1 MSNFAD
7 EVKERTSENMTNV
20 RLVDTAREFLI
31 ESAKVRYSYN
41 FHWLG
46 RPIIQYPQDIVA
58 MQELIWTIKPDLIV
72 ETGVAHGGS
81 LIFYASI
88 LELNAICGGP
98 AEANVIG
105 IDIDIREHNKTAIIE
120 HPMARRI
127 MLVEGSSTDPDV
139 VDIVQNQ
146 VGLRQRVMVCLDSNH
161 THQHVLEE
169 LSIYAPMTSVGSYCV
184 VFDTLIEQMPDG
196 TYSDR
201 PWGRGNNPMSAIDEF
216 RLKNFDFEVDRSID
230 GRLLISVAPGGF
242 LKRIS

>member
-31 ESAKVRYSYN
+31 ESAKARYSYN

-81 LIFYASI
+81 LIFYASM

>member
-7 EVKERTSENMTNV
+7 EVKERTGENMNNM
-20 RLVDTAREFLI
+20 RLVDTAHEFLV
-31 ESAKVRYSYN
+31 ESAKARYSYN

-81 LIFYASI
+81 LIFYASM

-98 AEANVIG
+98 TEASIIG
-105 IDIDIREHNKTAIIE
+105 IDVDIREHNKHAIIE

-184 VFDTLIEQMPDG
+184 VFDTLIEQMPDD